1 MNYDAVS
8 LPFSVIFLSFWS
20 QIGESQ
26 GIRGASA
33 RIGYEEIKVAFER
46 QWALDFT
53 PGREVWKALLDWEK
67 YRNWKSRGTT
77 P

>member
-20 QIGESQ
+20 RVGESE

-46 QWALDFT
+46 RWALD
-53 PGREVWKALLDWEK
+53 PRK
-67 YRNWKSRGTT
+67 RGLEGLEGIT
-77 P
+77 